1 MPRVRR
7 RWLALGLVVVLVLV
21 SLRLLYQ
28 PVTLR
33 SYRELDP
40 QTLVVAGIGAP
51 GAWTHLDGVQ
61 ETQSTVTISVSAFT
75 LELGP
80 HTDAGNLLEVQVH
93 LTAPLGGREVVDG
106 STGQPL
112 ARDVSLIGWS
122 R

>member
-1 MPRVRR
+1 M
-7 RWLALGLVVVLVLV
+7 AVVVV
-21 SLRLLYQ
+21 SLRLLYR

-51 GAWTHLDGVQ
+51 GAWTHVDGVQ

>member
-1 MPRVRR
+1 MAV
-7 RWLALGLVVVLVLV
+7 VLV

-51 GAWTHLDGVQ
+51 GAWTHVDAVQ

-80 HTDAGNLLEVQVH
+80 RTDAGNLLEVEVEVESRSIS
-93 LTAPLGGREVVDG
+93 LRRWAVVPSWREHG
-106 STGQPL
+106 PGTC
-112 ARDVSLIGWS
+112 ARRLSDRSGPVG
-122 R
+122 

>member
-1 MPRVRR
+1 MRTRR
-7 RWLALGLVVVLVLV
+7 RWVVLGVVMVLVVLA

-33 SYRELDP
+33 SYQEVDP

-80 HTDAGNLLEVQVH
+80 HTDAGNLLEVEVH
-93 LTAPLGGREVVDG
+93 LTAPLGGRAVVDG
-106 STGQPL
+106 STGQEL
-112 ARDVSLIGWS
+112 VRDVSLIG
-122 R
+122 RGR